1 MNIDPFDRHLDYELW
16 VALENAHLRSFVES
30 LPLQLDHECG
40 EGGQNL
46 RYDTSLSNDLIMLSS
61 EHRNDKVIIWSSCV

>member
-1 MNIDPFDRHLDYELW
+1 MNLDPFDRHLDYELW
-16 VALENAHLRSFVES
+16 LALENAHLRSFVES

-46 RYDTSLSNDLIMLSS
+46 RYDTSL
-61 EHRNDKVIIWSSCV
+61 